1 MTDRPTPDPLLTP
14 NRPSVSNCC
23 DGFSRS
29 QAIRSVLAAGRAP
42 VDREW
47 DPRMPTPAGVRI
59 DRRRL
64 LLGAAGGLLSVYG
77 AGRLGLT
84 DRVLGD
90 GIAQAAANQS
100 STSPILVSV
109 FLQGGVDSL
118 ALLGPAGDPTYVKL
132 RPTLAV
138 PATSGLSLRE
148 DPSLYWH
155 PSASSFSQLHNAGQ
169 VTLIPGIGYTDPDMS
184 HFTSRHYWEVGVT
197 DTELETGWLG
207 RYLDVV
213 GSPTNPFQGLSMDG
227 QMNPTLA
234 TAKNPVAAIDQPDN
248 FSMYING
255 VWGGAFEWAMDSASS
270 LGDAQR
276 HSHDPAIAQVA
287 QAASEVGIVR
297 RTLKP
302 FVNANGG
309 PAYTSPVTYPTS
321 VASDFP
327 QRLAGLAAMIAAGV
341 PLRCVALTTDS
352 QFDTHSA
359 QVGTFDP
366 GIKLAADSLAAFQA
380 DLEARGIA
388 DRVLVHVWSE
398 FGRRAQ
404 ENGSN
409 GTDHGAAG
417 TGLLIGSR
425 VAGGMLGEFP
435 SLGNLDVNGN
445 QVENVDYRG
454 VYCSLLEQ
462 WFDQDAAAVIPGARS
477 FPRYQI
483 LGTGAVTTS
492 TTATTTTPT
501 LPLGLK
507 RS

>member
-1 MTDRPTPDPLLTP
+1 MIDRAAPDPLP
-14 NRPSVSNCC
+14 MPDHSSAGNCC

-29 QAIRSVLAAGRAP
+29 QAIRRVLAGGRAP
-42 VDREW
+42 VPRDW
-47 DPRMPTPAGVRI
+47 DPRMPIPAGVKI

-64 LLGAAGGLLSVYG
+64 LVGAAGGLLSVYG

-84 DRVLGD
+84 NGVLGD
-90 GIAQAAANQS
+90 GIAQAATLQS

-118 ALLGPAGDPTYVKL
+118 SLLGPAGDPTYEKL

-138 PATSGLSLRE
+138 PATAGLSLRE

-155 PSASSFSQLHNAGQ
+155 PSAGSFSRLHNAGLMT
-169 VTLIPGIGYTDPDMS
+169 VIPGIGYADPDMS
-184 HFTSRHYWEVGVT
+184 HFTSRHYWEVGGT
-197 DTELETGWLG
+197 DAGVQTGWLG
-207 RYLDVV
+207 RYLDVA
-213 GSPTNPFQGLSMDG
+213 GSPTNPFQGLSLDG
-227 QMNPTLA
+227 EMNPTLA
-234 TAKNPVAAIDQPDN
+234 TAKNPVAAIDRPDN

-255 VWGGAFEWAMDSASS
+255 VSSNVFELAMESASS
-270 LGDAQR
+270 LGDATR

-297 RTLKP
+297 TALKP
-302 FVNANGG
+302 FVTASGG
-309 PAYTSPVTYPTS
+309 PAYVSPVPYPTS
-321 VASDFP
+321 GDSDFP
-327 QRLAGLAAMIAAGV
+327 QRLAGLAAMIAAGI
-341 PLRCVALTTDS
+341 PLRCVALTTNT

-366 GIKLAADSLAAFQA
+366 GIQLTADALAAFQA
-380 DLEARGIA
+380 DLQARGIA

-409 GTDHGAAG
+409 GTDHGGAG

-435 SLGNLDVNGN
+435 PLGKLDVNGN

-462 WFDQDAAAVIPGARS
+462 WFDQEAAAVIPGAKS
-477 FPRYQI
+477 LPRYRL
-483 LGTGAVTTS
+483 LGTGAVTAAARTPI
-492 TTATTTTPT
+492 APT
-501 LPLGLK
+501 LASE
-507 RS
+507 RT

>member
-1 MTDRPTPDPLLTP
+1 MIDRATPDPLP
-14 NRPSVSNCC
+14 MPDRSSASSCC
-23 DGFSRS
+23 DSFSRS
-29 QAIRSVLAAGRAP
+29 QAIRRVLAAGRAP
-42 VDREW
+42 VARDW
-47 DPRMPTPAGVRI
+47 DARMPIPAGVKI

-64 LLGAAGGLLSVYG
+64 LVGAAGSLLSVYG

-90 GIAQAAANQS
+90 GIAQAATLQS
-100 STSPILVSV
+100 TSSPILVSV

-118 ALLGPAGDPTYVKL
+118 SLLGPAGDPTYEKL

-155 PSASSFSQLHNAGQ
+155 PSAGSFSQLHNAGLMT
-169 VTLIPGIGYTDPDMS
+169 VIPGIGYADPDMS

-197 DTELETGWLG
+197 DAEVETGWLG

-213 GSPTNPFQGLSMDG
+213 GSPTNPFQGLSLDG

-234 TAKNPVAAIDQPDN
+234 TAKNPVAAIDRPDN

-255 VWGGAFEWAMDSASS
+255 VWGDVFDLAMHSASS
-270 LGDAQR
+270 LGDRER

-297 RTLKP
+297 TALKP
-302 FVNANGG
+302 FVNATGG
-309 PAYTSPVTYPTS
+309 PAYVSPVTYPTS
-321 VASDFP
+321 GDSDFP
-327 QRLAGLAAMIAAGV
+327 QRLAGLAAMIAAGI
-341 PLRCVALTTDS
+341 PLRCVALTTDT

-366 GIKLAADSLAAFQA
+366 GIQLAADSLAAFQA
-380 DLEARGIA
+380 DLQARGIA

-404 ENGSN
+404 ENGSD

-435 SLGNLDVNGN
+435 SLGKLDVNGN
-445 QVENVDYRG
+445 QVKNVDYRG
-454 VYCSLLEQ
+454 VYCSVLEQ
-462 WFDQDAAAVIPGARS
+462 WFDQEAAAVIPGAKS
-477 FPRYQI
+477 FPRYPL
-483 LGTGAVTTS
+483 LGTGVVTAAAS
-492 TTATTTTPT
+492 TPITPT
-501 LPLGLK
+501 LRLK

>member
-1 MTDRPTPDPLLTP
+1 VTDGATPTPRPTPARSPAG
-14 NRPSVSNCC
+14 NCC

-29 QAIRSVLAAGRAP
+29 QAIRRVLSEGRGSVA
-42 VDREW
+42 REW
-47 DPRMPTPAGVRI
+47 DPRMPIPAGVGV

-90 GIAQAAANQS
+90 GIAQAATSQS
-100 STSPILVSV
+100 SSSPVLVSV

-118 ALLGPAGDPTYVKL
+118 ALLGPAGDPTYQKL

-138 PATSGLSLRE
+138 PATSGLSLPE
-148 DPSLYWH
+148 DTSLYWH
-155 PSASSFSQLHNAGQ
+155 PSAASFSQLHNAGLLT
-169 VTLIPGIGYTDPDMS
+169 VIPGIGYTDPDMS
-184 HFTSRHYWEVGVT
+184 HFTSRHYWEVGAT

-213 GSPTNPFQGLSMDG
+213 GSKTNPFQGLSLDG

-248 FSMYING
+248 FSMWING
-255 VWGGAFEWAMDSASS
+255 VWGDAFDWAMESASA
-270 LGDAQR
+270 LGDRQR
-276 HSHDPAIAQVA
+276 HSGDPAIAQVA

-297 RTLKP
+297 KALKP
-302 FVNANGG
+302 FVNAKGG
-309 PAYTSPVTYPTS
+309 ASYVSPVTYPKS
-321 VASDFP
+321 GDSDFP
-327 QRLAGLAAMIAAGV
+327 QRLAGLAAMISAGI
-341 PLRCVALTTDS
+341 PLRCVALTTNT

-366 GIKLAADSLAAFQA
+366 GITLAADSLAAFQA
-380 DLEARGIA
+380 DLGARGIA
-388 DRVLVHVWSE
+388 DRVVVHVWTE

-404 ENGSN
+404 ENGSK

-435 SLGNLDVNGN
+435 SLNKLDVNGN
-445 QVENVDYRG
+445 QRENVDYRG

-462 WFDQDAAAVIPGARS
+462 WFDQDAGAVIPGAKAL
-477 FPRYQI
+477 PRYQ
-483 LGTGAVTTS
+483 L
-492 TTATTTTPT
+492 
-501 LPLGLK
+501 LK
-507 RS
+507 RT

>member
-1 MTDRPTPDPLLTP
+1 MIEPDALPTPDGSPA
-14 NRPSVSNCC
+14 SGCC
-23 DGFSRS
+23 DSFSRS
-29 QAIRSVLAAGRAP
+29 QAIRRVLGAGRTP
-42 VDREW
+42 VAREW
-47 DPRMPTPAGVRI
+47 DPRMPVPAGVKI

-64 LLGAAGGLLSVYG
+64 LVGAAGSLLSVYG

-84 DRVLGD
+84 DRALGD
-90 GIAQAAANQS
+90 GIAKAATLENA
-100 STSPILVSV
+100 TSPILVSV

-118 ALLGPAGDPTYVKL
+118 SLLGPAGDPTYEKL

-138 PATSGLSLRE
+138 PATNGLSLRE

-155 PSASSFSQLHNAGQ
+155 PSASSFSQLHNAGLMT
-169 VTLIPGIGYTDPDMS
+169 VIPGIGYADPDMS

-197 DTELETGWLG
+197 DAEVETGWLG

-213 GSPTNPFQGLSMDG
+213 GSPTNPFQGLSLDG

-234 TAKNPVAAIDQPDN
+234 TAKNPVAAIDRPDN

-255 VWGGAFEWAMDSASS
+255 VWGDAFELAMHSASS
-270 LGDAQR
+270 LGDRDR
-276 HSHDPAIAQVA
+276 HSKDPAIAQVA

-297 RTLKP
+297 NALKP
-302 FVNANGG
+302 FVNADGD
-309 PAYTSPVTYPTS
+309 PAYVSPVTYPNS
-321 VASDFP
+321 DDSDFP
-327 QRLAGLAAMIAAGV
+327 QRLAGLAAMIAAGI
-341 PLRCVALTTDS
+341 PLRCVALTTNS

-366 GIKLAADSLAAFQA
+366 GIQLAADSLAAFQA
-380 DLEARGIA
+380 DLQARGIA

-404 ENGSN
+404 ENGSS

-435 SLGNLDVNGN
+435 SLGSLDVNGN
-445 QVENVDYRG
+445 QKQNVDYRG

-462 WFDQDAAAVIPGARS
+462 WFDQDAAAVVPGAKS
-477 FPRYQI
+477 FPRYSL
-483 LGTGAVTTS
+483 LGTGAVTAAAS
-492 TTATTTTPT
+492 TRITPA
-501 LPLGLK
+501 LS
-507 RS
+507 RAR